1 MDFTNMTFVGLAT
14 LGIVN
19 VVGFFKPTLD
29 SKTKFALSVVAALAL
44 SFVPVELGNALYD
57 KVKLAAE
64 VAFAVSGSY
73 KLATKVG
80 GR

>member
-19 VVGFFKPTLD
+19 VIGFFKPTLD
-29 SKTKFALSVVAALAL
+29 SKTKFALSVLAGFALT
-44 SFVPVELGNALYD
+44 FVPAELGNVLYN
-57 KVKLAAE
+57 KAKLAIE
-64 VAFAVSGSY
+64 VAFAVSGAY
-73 KLATKVG
+73 KLGTKVG